1 VRELRAAKKRRV
13 GPGAERSEGRGSK
26 EGGDPLRVL
35 ARERGRLLGELGVT
49 PEDARWARAEAD
61 AIASLVRPRLSVR
74 VPRAVAALLRRL
86 RRFAR

>member
-1 VRELRAAKKRRV
+1 MRESPAAKKRRV
-13 GPGAERSEGRGSK
+13 EPGAERSEGRGSN

-35 ARERGRLLGELGVT
+35 ARERGRLLGELGVV

-61 AIASLVRPRLSVR
+61 AIASLVRPRISVR
-74 VPRAVAALLRRL
+74 LPRALATLLRRL